1 MSQPDR
7 DQGGWID
14 PALRIEGVHKAYGS
28 RVALAGI
35 DLVVERGEILGLLG
49 PNGAGKTSLVSIV
62 AGVRRADRGTVEVMG
77 VDTVR
82 AAERARRSVG
92 YAPQE
97 TGVYHPLTVRQ
108 NLRFFARLA
117 GFRRRALR
125 DEIDRL
131 GGALGLTT
139 LMDRRALQLSGGER
153 RRLHTAIALIGRP
166 PLVLLDEP
174 TVGADVT
181 TRSELLAYVRTLAD
195 DGAAVVYSSHYLQEI
210 ETLGASVAIIDRGS
224 IRALGSL
231 ESLLTDHASSAVAF
245 TFDHVPPELRH
256 LPGVTIDGATA
267 RIATDSPAHTAAR
280 ILAELGPSE
289 LAELRGLEVIEP
301 SLEGVFLSVTAGA
314 PAEMEPA

>member
-1 MSQPDR
+1 
-7 DQGGWID
+7 
-14 PALRIEGVHKAYGS
+14 
-28 RVALAGI
+28 
-35 DLVVERGEILGLLG
+35 
-49 PNGAGKTSLVSIV
+49 
-62 AGVRRADRGTVEVMG
+62 
-77 VDTVR
+77 
-82 AAERARRSVG
+82 
-92 YAPQE
+92 
-97 TGVYHPLTVRQ
+97 VYHPLTVRQ

-131 GGALGLTT
+131 GAALGLTS
-139 LMDRRALQLSGGER
+139 LMDRRTLQLSGGER

-174 TVGADVT
+174 TVGADVA

-210 ETLGASVAIIDRGS
+210 ETLGASVAIIDRGR
-224 IRALGSL
+224 IRALGGL
-231 ESLLTDHASSAVAF
+231 EALLAEYASSAVAF
-245 TFDHVPPELRH
+245 TFDHVPPELRR

-267 RIATDSPAHTAAR
+267 RIATDRPAHTAAR

-301 SLEGVFLSVTAGA
+301 SLEGVFLSVTARA